1 MHREQDT
8 ETDGNRSG
16 GAILKLTT
24 EQLEDVKK
32 MYVDGH
38 PLVMALVAEVEESR
52 KAIADAREI
61 LAGMAVGS
69 FVRVKR

>member
-1 MHREQDT
+1 M
-8 ETDGNRSG
+8 
-16 GAILKLTT
+16 KLTT

-38 PLVMALVAEVEESR
+38 PLVLALVAEVEESR
-52 KAIADAREI
+52 KAITEAREI

-69 FVRVKR
+69 FVRGKR